1 MVLCRMQTHTSQHS
15 QHASSKSVYIG
26 GSIKELAG
34 YSTTAP
40 SPVPS
45 APATS
50 VNLPKYICAG
60 MDVPRAKRAQHG
72 GVAVFA
78 R

>member
-1 MVLCRMQTHTSQHS
+1 MFFFIPVDTGLICETILTENDSTVALTPTRKPFLSQKAFRE
-15 QHASSKSVYIG
+15 QL
-26 GSIKELAG
+26 IKELAG

-50 VNLPKYICAG
+50 VHHGCA
-60 MDVPRAKRAQHG
+60 
-72 GVAVFA
+72 
-78 R
+78 